1 MAVSGD
7 ERSIANTYYESL
19 RDNYERQNWE
29 NDPRNPQTGPINV
42 HRAEQLK
49 AVWEKFQELD
59 PLTGASPTLG
69 QVFNIELNLATL
81 APEAELRARYWSVEN
96 RFNRVMPAEVSRA
109 FHARHKV
116 DDVDTYPEGK
126 LRELTR
132 ILLDSVHANYQ
143 VNFRREVYIR
153 RLMIVVS
160 IISAVLL
167 VICGFTVK
175 EVVPRAGQHALALIA
190 VVGMAGAI
198 ISTIQRLQKATS
210 RDAMV
215 DDGIFE
221 LISLRVGGLSILMSI
236 GIGGI
241 SALFIFALISAGLLE
256 SIVPQLTDG
265 AGEASPA
272 TAAIDPKL
280 LPGVAIPCGQ
290 GQLCPHWAD
299 ITYQALGLQSR
310 ADLFKL
316 TVYGFVAGFAER
328 FVPDTINK
336 LAKQVIPDAKLSA
349 S

>member
-1 MAVSGD
+1 MAVSCD
-7 ERSIANTYYESL
+7 ERSIASTYYESL

-29 NDPRNPQTGPINV
+29 NDPRNPLAGPINE

-59 PLTGASPTLG
+59 PLTGARPTLG

-81 APEAELRARYWSVEN
+81 APEAELRARYWAVEN
-96 RFNRVMPAEVSRA
+96 RFDRVMPAEVSRA

-116 DDVDTYPEGK
+116 EDVDIYPEGK

-153 RLMIVVS
+153 RLMFVVS
-160 IISAVLL
+160 IISLFIL
-167 VICGFTVK
+167 FISGLTVN
-175 EVVPRAGQHALALIA
+175 EVVPRAGQHALALLA

-221 LISLRVGGLSILMSI
+221 LISLRVGWLSILMSI
-236 GIGGI
+236 GIGGV
-241 SALFIFALISAGLLE
+241 SALFIFALISAGLLD
-256 SIVPQLTDG
+256 SVVPQLTDG
-265 AGEASPA
+265 TAGASP
-272 TAAIDPKL
+272 TTPAIDPKL
-280 LPGVAIPCGQ
+280 LANAAIPCVPDKT
-290 GQLCPHWAD
+290 CPHWAD
-299 ITYQALGLQSR
+299 ITYQALGLQNR

-336 LAKQVIPDAKLSA
+336 LAKQAIPDPKL
-349 S
+349 